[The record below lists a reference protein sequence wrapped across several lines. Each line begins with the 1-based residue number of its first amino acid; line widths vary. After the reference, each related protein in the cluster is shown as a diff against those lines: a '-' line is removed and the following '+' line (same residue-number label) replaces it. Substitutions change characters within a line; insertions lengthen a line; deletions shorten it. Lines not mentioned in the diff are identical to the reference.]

1 MKSGIYQIVHV
12 ATGKRYVGQAKDI
25 AKRWVTHRRSLSRGA
40 HTSRHLQRA
49 WDKYGADAFAF
60 EVVELCEIADLDARE
75 QFHMDQRADFNVLLF
90 ARSPI
95 GVVRSDET
103 RRKIADALRGKPKSP
118 EHRAALSR
126 ANLGKMQPMEVRRK
140 KSATQK
146 GRPHSPE
153 HRAKLTAKNKAR
165 TGYRHSPETIE
176 KIKAAARARSA
187 N

>member
-12 ATGKRYVGQAKDI
+12 ASGRRYVGQAKDI
-25 AKRWVTHRRSLSRGA
+25 PKRWVTHKRTLSRGD

-60 EVVELCEIADLDARE
+60 EVVEMCDTFALDARE
-75 QFHMDQRADFNVLLF
+75 QFHMDQRADFNVLRL
-90 ARSPI
+90 ARSPL

-103 RRKIADALRGKPKSP
+103 KRKIAAALRGKPKSP
-118 EHRAALSR
+118 EHRAALSK
-126 ANLGKMQPMEVRRK
+126 ANSGKVQPMEVRLK

-153 HRAKLTAKNKAR
+153 HRAKLAAR
-165 TGYRHSPETIE
+165 NRERAGYKHTPEAIE
-176 KIKAAARARSA
+176 KIKAAARARSS